1 MAMTRDLSA
10 VRGLEVLVIRTMVED
25 VRLRVDWSPRRLS
38 PPDLRRLE
46 LQLVQERVFWT
57 NWIALV
63 AATFEMALCGTSS
76 SFASV

>member
-10 VRGLEVLVIRTMVED
+10 VQGLEVLMIRTMVED
-25 VRLRVDWSPRRLS
+25 VRLRVDWSPRCLN

-46 LQLVQERVFWT
+46 L
-57 NWIALV
+57 ALV

-76 SFASV
+76 SFAPV